1 MIADSIIVVL
11 VCVMP
16 VQQPKEVSQNRF
28 KESFEQADKEF
39 DKKYKLDIE
48 ALKRAAHE
56 AAISADEKTKAERDR
71 IMKPIFDVND
81 LFRKEE

>member
-11 VCVMP
+11 VCIMP
-16 VQQPKEVSQNRF
+16 AQLPKEVKQNRF
-28 KESFEQADKEF
+28 TEAFEQADKDF
-39 DKKYKLDIE
+39 NKKYHLNIE
-48 ALKRAAHE
+48 GLKRAAHE

>member
-1 MIADSIIVVL
+1 MISDSIIVVL
-11 VCVMP
+11 VCIMP
-16 VQQPKEVSQNRF
+16 VQLPNEVKENRF
-28 KESFEQADKEF
+28 TEVFEQADKEF

-48 ALKRAAHE
+48 ALKRTAHE